1 MLNNFFDKLIC
12 INLDKR
18 TDRLNESKRQWGDN
32 NLQVERMSAVNGN
45 PMGWK
50 HVDEKD
56 AGINKIKRASWTGAA
71 GCMASHVNIW
81 KRAKLEG
88 WKNVL
93 IIEDDCDFIPDLQ
106 NKFNELI
113 KEVPNDWD
121 MLYFGGVH
129 EERGGKFIPTK
140 VSENVVKCARMIT
153 TTCYAINESC
163 YDLAIN
169 SVLAEEPWFY
179 TAVDGYLAAAVQ
191 PKCNAYAFNPPLAW
205 QRGSYSDIQSGYR
218 DYSKSMKA
226 KY

>member
-1 MLNNFFDKLIC
+1 MINDYFDKLIC

-18 TDRLNESKRQWGDN
+18 KDRLIESQQQWSAN
-32 NLQVERMSAVNGN
+32 NLIVERMSAVEGN
-45 PMGWK
+45 PMEWR
-50 HVDEKD
+50 HVRDRD
-56 AGINKIKRASWTGAA
+56 AGINEIKNQSWIGAA

-81 KRAKLEG
+81 KRAKAEG

-113 KEVPNDWD
+113 KEVPDDWD

-129 EERGGKFIPTK
+129 EERNGKFIPTK

-179 TAVDGYLAAAVQ
+179 TAVDGY
-191 PKCNAYAFNPPLAW
+191 
-205 QRGSYSDIQSGYR
+205 
-218 DYSKSMKA
+218 
-226 KY
+226 